1 MEKNY
6 KFGLIFLC
14 ENLKRR
20 EGLKGLKVAEGLEKI
35 LYNMYKDNVGQNS
48 KKGLIFFEKTLV
60 QLLPYY
66 SPYLSFYIY
75 KYILPPLSMQ
85 IHSRYTYTIYSG
97 LKMEK

>member
-1 MEKNY
+1 MYCNSFTPVVGSNFKFQGSGATFKQYIPSVEKNY

-48 KKGLIFFEKTLV
+48 KKD
-60 QLLPYY
+60 
-66 SPYLSFYIY
+66 
-75 KYILPPLSMQ
+75 
-85 IHSRYTYTIYSG
+85 
-97 LKMEK
+97 